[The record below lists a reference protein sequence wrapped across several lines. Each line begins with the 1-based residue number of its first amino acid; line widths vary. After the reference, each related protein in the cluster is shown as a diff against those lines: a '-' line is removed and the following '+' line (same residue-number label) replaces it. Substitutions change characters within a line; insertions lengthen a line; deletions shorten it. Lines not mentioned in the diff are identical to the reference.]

1 MSPSHRLVGHSKFD
15 AVLGGLGL
23 ALVAL
28 GLLLLLGVVA
38 VVLLAPPA
46 PSPTPRETPWSWADP
61 DRPIVCY
68 FIGETPIP
76 PCYLRP
82 VEEEA
87 P

>member
-1 MSPSHRLVGHSKFD
+1 MR
-15 AVLGGLGL
+15 LGL
-23 ALVAL
+23 ALAVF
-28 GLLLLLGVVA
+28 GLVVVGYA
-38 VVLLAPPA
+38 VGRADERNVA
-46 PSPTPRETPWSWADP
+46 PSPTPRETPWSWTDP

-82 VEEEA
+82 VEEA

>member
-1 MSPSHRLVGHSKFD
+1 MTNPQLGYRRWQRFGRDLVLSFLIFML
-15 AVLGGLGL
+15 AVLLGGT
-23 ALVAL
+23 VAL
-28 GLLLLLGVVA
+28 
-38 VVLLAPPA
+38 LARPA
-46 PSPTPRETPWSWADP
+46 PSPTPRETPWSWTDP

-68 FIGETPIP
+68 FIGSVPIP